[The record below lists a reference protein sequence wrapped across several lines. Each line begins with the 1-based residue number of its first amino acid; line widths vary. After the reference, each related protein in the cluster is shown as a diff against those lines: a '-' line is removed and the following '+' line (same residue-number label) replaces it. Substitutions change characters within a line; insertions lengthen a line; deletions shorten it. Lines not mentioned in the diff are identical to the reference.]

1 MKPPKNKRDKIFL
14 EAEELFQRY
23 GYKKVTV
30 DDIVA
35 KATVAKGTFYLY
47 FKSKDELYNQI
58 VLSYYEEAKKLT
70 EEVIKKDVEN
80 DMKLLFYKDFMYGFF
95 YFKDNKILKELILE
109 NPNYYSETV
118 NFEKIIELDIE
129 MVKTMYAGE
138 IKFLR
143 QDIPLEVM
151 ARMIDGLLITLLR
164 YEKNFSPGDFL
175 EFTGQAVR
183 ILGDGLLFE
192 REWDNESLQEINC
205 DIVTNISR
213 I

>member
-1 MKPPKNKRDKIFL
+1 MSYRKNKRDVIFL
-14 EAEELFQRY
+14 KAEELFQRY
-23 GYKKVTV
+23 GYKKVSV

-35 KATVAKGTFYLY
+35 KAGVAKGTFYLY

-58 VLSYYEEAKKLT
+58 ILSYYEEAKKLT
-70 EEVIKKDVEN
+70 EEVIKKDVSG
-80 DMKLLFYKDFMYGFF
+80 DIKLLFYKDFMYGFF
-95 YFKDNKILKELILE
+95 YFKDNKILKELMVE
-109 NPNYYSETV
+109 NPGYYSETV
-118 NFEKIIELDIE
+118 HIEKIIELDIE

-151 ARMIDGLLITLLR
+151 ARMINGLLITLLR
-164 YEKNFSPGDFL
+164 YEKNFSPDDFL

-192 REWDNESLQEINC
+192 KEWNNEKLQEINR
-205 DIVTNISR
+205 DILRNIS
-213 I
+213 